1 MYTHNANV
9 SVRQMKILFILQMFN
24 MSMVI
29 LPRIAG
35 KMAGHDGYL
44 LPILGFA
51 FGAIYVWSIVSLL
64 ERFPGEGL
72 DTIAPKLIT
81 KGLGWILIGLYVI
94 KVLIGAGLEVRMF
107 AEMVSQVLLPKT
119 PLPIIILILLFAV
132 HYLIKSGLEAS
143 GRMAEIVAYFVFIPL
158 AFILSMV
165 AIKTD
170 YKQLMPFMTAKP
182 DGFIK
187 GAYFV
192 SMTFM
197 PLEFLLIIGN
207 LVSKPHKLKHIGLWS
222 IGIISVLEIIL
233 IGLTFTGVGM
243 VTSTKQ
249 IWPMLTLMQS
259 IQFPGSFFENQ
270 EIFMMAWWILS
281 VYMYICG
288 SMYVASLTISRLAH
302 FNRQNVTILPLIPIV
317 FLISMYPGSLTEA
330 YRYLLHFNGKFGL
343 LFLFVVPI
351 VLIVIAKLRKKGGEG
366 NA

>member
-9 SVRQMKILFILQMFN
+9 SVRQAKILFILQMFN

-44 LPILGFA
+44 LPILAFG

-64 ERFPGEGL
+64 ERFPGEAL

-81 KGLGWILIGLYVI
+81 KGLSWILIALYIVKI
-94 KVLIGAGLEVRMF
+94 LIGAGLEVRMF

-119 PLPIIILILLFAV
+119 PLPVIILILLFAV

-143 GRMAEIVAYFVFIPL
+143 GRMAEIVAYFVFVPL
-158 AFILSMV
+158 AFVLSVV

-170 YKQLMPFMTAKP
+170 YKQLMPIFTARP

-207 LVSKPHKLKHIGLWS
+207 LISKPHKLKSIGLWS
-222 IGIISVLEIIL
+222 IGIISVLEILL

-259 IQFPGSFFENQ
+259 IQLPGSFFENQ
-270 EIFMMAWWILS
+270 ETFMMAWWILS
-281 VYMYICG
+281 VYMYISG
-288 SMYVASLTISRLAH
+288 AMYVAGLTISRLAH
-302 FNRQNVTILPLIPIV
+302 FNRQNVTVLPLIPLI
-317 FLISMYPGSLTEA
+317 FLISMFPGSLSES
-330 YRYLLHFNGKFGL
+330 YRYLIQFNSKFGIVFL
-343 LFLFVVPI
+343 LIVPI
-351 VLIVIAKLRKKGGEG
+351 VLFVIAKLRNKGGKN